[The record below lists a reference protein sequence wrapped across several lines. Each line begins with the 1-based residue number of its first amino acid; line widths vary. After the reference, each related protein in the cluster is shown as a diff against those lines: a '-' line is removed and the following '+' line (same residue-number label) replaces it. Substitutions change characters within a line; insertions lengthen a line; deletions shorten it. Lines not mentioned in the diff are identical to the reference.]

1 MKKLIQKGVGV
12 FMEVEKKS
20 KNILHRAASFNASDI
35 HFVPMEKTAVVR
47 FRIDGHLTEMERLP
61 VHMMVK
67 IISHLKFLSGMDVG
81 ERRRPQNSSLE
92 ILLRNTPYAMRLSTF
107 PSSASETLVIR
118 LFPYYNRQKLQ
129 TLAIFPNQAEQLLN
143 TVKSRSGL
151 FILCGPTGSG
161 KTTTLYSLLD
171 SCFYTM
177 NRNIITLEDPVEQKH
192 DNFLQME
199 INERAGVTYSE
210 GLRSLLRHDPD
221 IIMIGEIRDGET
233 ARMAV
238 RAALT
243 GHFVFSTMHS
253 SDTLNAIRRLNDLGI
268 SNEELRDTVKAV
280 AAQRLVEIRCPY
292 CEECTPYCKKYR
304 SRRRGAVFELLQGTL
319 LDDALSGRETEARQ
333 NIKKLGAVVN
343 KGIALGFIP
352 AQEIEELK

>member
-1 MKKLIQKGVGV
+1 
-12 FMEVEKKS
+12 
-20 KNILHRAASFNASDI
+20 
-35 HFVPMEKTAVVR
+35 
-47 FRIDGHLTEMERLP
+47 
-61 VHMMVK
+61 
-67 IISHLKFLSGMDVG
+67 
-81 ERRRPQNSSLE
+81 
-92 ILLRNTPYAMRLSTF
+92 
-107 PSSASETLVIR
+107 
-118 LFPYYNRQKLQ
+118 
-129 TLAIFPNQAEQLLN
+129 
-143 TVKSRSGL
+143 
-151 FILCGPTGSG
+151 
-161 KTTTLYSLLD
+161 
-171 SCFYTM
+171 M

-292 CEECTPYCKKYR
+292 CEECSPYCKKHR
-304 SRRRGAVFELLQGTL
+304 SRRRGAVFEVLQGSL
-319 LDDALSGRETEARQ
+319 LDDALSGREIKARQ
-333 NIKKLGAVVN
+333 NIKKLGSVVN
-343 KGIALGFIP
+343 KGVALGYIP
-352 AQEIEELK
+352 AQEIEELT